1 LPNQKTKSNCSLAP
15 ADYSS
20 NPAPGWGLSRTKS
33 VASGVNLVLEPMSV
47 KKNFFEFKGSM
58 TDVRNGIECS
68 PGRPFGIS
76 GSSGNLN
83 KSLSNGLNE
92 SGTEFLGLK
101 YLDGTY
107 GRDTNCSRAIR
118 ATSLGRNA
126 SRNVL

>member
-1 LPNQKTKSNCSLAP
+1 MTTQKTKSNCCLAT
-15 ADYSS
+15 ADSS

-58 TDVRNGIECS
+58 TDVRNGVECS
-68 PGRPFGIS
+68 PGRPFGTS
-76 GSSGNLN
+76 GSSVNLN

-92 SGTEFLGLK
+92 SGTEFLGLR

-107 GRDTNCSRAIR
+107 GRDTNWRAGR
-118 ATSLGRNA
+118 ATSVGRN
-126 SRNVL
+126 SNRNVF